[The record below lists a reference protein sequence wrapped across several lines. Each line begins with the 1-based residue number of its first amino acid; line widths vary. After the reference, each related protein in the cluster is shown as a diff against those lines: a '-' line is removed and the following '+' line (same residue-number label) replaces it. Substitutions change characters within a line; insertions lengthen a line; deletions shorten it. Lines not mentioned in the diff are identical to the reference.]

1 MVAANPLLGTLL
13 HAFGAMAAA
22 LCYTPQ
28 QKLRG
33 WSWQTYWL
41 AQAFI
46 CWFALPLIGAWLT
59 IPRLGEV
66 LSATPK
72 SAMIVTFALGV
83 AYGIGGTAFGLAI
96 RHIGYSLTYAI
107 AIGISCVL
115 GTLTGPLISGALR
128 ELLGKTGS
136 GWIMSGIFIGVAGT
150 LLCGWA
156 GRLKERELQMDTA
169 DNQTF
174 SLTKG
179 LLLCLVAGVL
189 SSIYGIAVNDTGR
202 PIADTAAQFGAG
214 HWQTNAVYIF
224 SNSGAFLTTMLYT
237 LYLGRRD
244 KTFHEF
250 RRVGETAAVP
260 TNREVGETAPDALPV
275 NPAAGTPR
283 LFAGALPMNY
293 AMALL
298 TGCLWYSQFLFYGLG
313 HVRMGKFEFSS
324 WAIHMIMLI
333 LFSSLTGIV
342 LREWHGRRTLTKAL
356 ITLAFITLVVAV
368 ISLTYGN
375 YLGEQAGGG

>member
-1 MVAANPLLGTLL
+1 MVTASPLFGTLL

-41 AQAFI
+41 AQAFV
-46 CWFALPLIGAWLT
+46 CWFALPFIGAYLT
-59 IPRLGEV
+59 IPRLGDV
-66 LSATPK
+66 LHAAPK
-72 SAMIVTFALGV
+72 SAMLITFVLGV
-83 AYGIGGTAFGLAI
+83 VYGVGGTAFGLAI
-96 RHIGYSLTYAI
+96 RYIGYSLTYAI

-128 ELLGKTGS
+128 ELLTKTGS
-136 GWIMSGIFIGVAGT
+136 GWVMSGIFIGVFGT

-156 GRLKERELQMDTA
+156 GRLKERELETDTA
-169 DNQTF
+169 AAQTF
-174 SLTKG
+174 SLSKG

-189 SSIYGIAVNDTGR
+189 SAIYGIAVNDTGR

-214 HWQTNAVYIF
+214 HWQTNVVYIF
-224 SNSGAFLTTMLYT
+224 SNSGAFLTTALYT
-237 LYLGRRD
+237 LWLGRRE
-244 KTFHEF
+244 KTFGEF
-250 RRVGETAAVP
+250 RRVGEAAQ
-260 TNREVGETAPDALPV
+260 GALPV
-275 NPAAGTPR
+275 
-283 LFAGALPMNY
+283 NY

-313 HVRMGKFEFSS
+313 HVRMGQFQFSS

-342 LREWHGRRTLTKAL
+342 LREWHGRRRLTKAL
-356 ITLAFITLVVAV
+356 ITLAFIVLVFSV
-368 ISLTYGN
+368 IILTYGN
-375 YLGEQAGGG
+375 YLGEQPATP